1 MTVRELIKELESID
15 DKYQDLP
22 VEISSSRFLYI
33 HNDYNS
39 KERFFKHIEINEP
52 DIIDYD

>member
-22 VEISSSRFLYI
+22 VEISSNRFLYI

-39 KERFFKHIEINEP
+39 KERFYKHIEINEP
-52 DIIDYD
+52 DIIEYD